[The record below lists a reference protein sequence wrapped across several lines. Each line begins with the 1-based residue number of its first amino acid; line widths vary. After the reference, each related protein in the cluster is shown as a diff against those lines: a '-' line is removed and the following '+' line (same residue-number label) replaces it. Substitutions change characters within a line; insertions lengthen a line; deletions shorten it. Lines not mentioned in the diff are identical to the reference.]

1 MDVME
6 PLTEDQVISNLSQVA
21 DPADQYYAAWWLGK
35 MRSRHPEAVPLL
47 LQTLDALQ
55 QTPVDPDR
63 RGVALNA
70 IRALGEIGGLQS
82 LLTPQS
88 TADLKGL
95 RRARRSGPQ
104 PGQLEG
110 SQRL

>member
-35 MRSRHPEAVPLL
+35 MRSRHPEALPLL

-55 QTPVDPDR
+55 QTPVNPDR

-70 IRALGEIGGLQS
+70 IRALGRGDAGASGFIAVHGRTTDNRGN
-82 LLTPQS
+82 PQPRS
-88 TADLKGL
+88 TALLG
-95 RRARRSGPQ
+95 A
-104 PGQLEG
+104 
-110 SQRL
+110 